1 MHYILI
7 RNTNVS
13 QVNVP
18 QLVTQRLLPCFFA
31 HYECVQKML
40 KDGIPLDRLANQ
52 FKALDLSIHPA
63 VVNRNAELEYLRAVA
78 VCLIPRLCNNHNNFD
93 SKVFFSLTRELLS
106 GFVLLP
112 LMDVIADPNLI
123 NLLVIVATNKPTKS
137 IRPRSTKD
145 RVMFL
150 ERFVRKRDG
159 ENSCTVSGST
169 FLTDQTQLYAFMQFL
184 KKEGAVDLL
193 RFYLDVDSLNNEL
206 LDPRV
211 TTDPAKLSS
220 LQQQSEKL
228 LRTYQTLINGEY
240 AGSKSFDKTL
250 AEAHEDVKQELQ
262 GKWQRAFHSTPEY
275 FRIVYGG
282 KEIHESEEFK

>member
-1 MHYILI
+1 
-7 RNTNVS
+7 
-13 QVNVP
+13 
-18 QLVTQRLLPCFFA
+18 
-31 HYECVQKML
+31 ML
-40 KDGIPLDRLANQ
+40 QDGVPLDRLANQ
-52 FKALDLSIHPA
+52 FKALERSIHPA
-63 VVNRNAELEYLRAVA
+63 VLNRNAELEYLRAVA
-78 VCLIPRLCNNHNNFD
+78 VCLMPRLCNNHNNFD

-123 NLLVIVATNKPTKS
+123 NLLVIVATNKPSKAM
-137 IRPRSTKD
+137 RPLSSND
-145 RVMFL
+145 RVMLL

-159 ENSCTVSGST
+159 GSSSTTAGST
-169 FLTDQTQLYAFMQFL
+169 ILTDQTQLYAFMQFL

-228 LRTYQTLINGEY
+228 LNTYLTLMNGEY
-240 AGSKSFDKTL
+240 DLSKSKVKTL
-250 AEAHEDVKQELQ
+250 AEAHEDVKQQLQ
-262 GKWQRAFHSTPEY
+262 GKWQRAFHCTPEY
-275 FRIVYGG
+275 FRLVYGG
-282 KEIHESEEFK
+282 REIRESEEYK

>member
-1 MHYILI
+1 MLI
-7 RNTNVS
+7 FNSYAS

-18 QLVTQRLLPCFFA
+18 QLLTQRLLPCVFA

-40 KDGIPLDRLANQ
+40 RDGVPLDRLANQ
-52 FKALDLSIHPA
+52 FKALERSIHPA
-63 VVNRNAELEYLRAVA
+63 VLNRNAELEYLRAVA

-123 NLLVIVATNKPTKS
+123 NLLVIVATNKPTKTV
-137 IRPRSTKD
+137 RPLSTKD

-150 ERFVRKRDG
+150 DRFVRKRND
-159 ENSCTVSGST
+159 ENLSTLSGNT
-169 FLTDQTQLYAFMQFL
+169 ILTDQTQLYAFMQFL

-193 RFYLDVDSLNNEL
+193 RFYLDVDGLNNEL

-228 LRTYQTLINGEY
+228 FKTYQTLMNNDYDEVV
-240 AGSKSFDKTL
+240 KTL
-250 AEAHEDVKQELQ
+250 AEAHEDVKQQLQ
-262 GKWQRAFHSTPEY
+262 GKWQRAFHCTPAY
-275 FRIVYGG
+275 FRLVYGG
-282 KEIHESEEFK
+282 REIHEIEEFK